1 MRLRTIIV
9 GAVAAALLA
18 WSAHAQQEAAP
29 KPEALEKKRNA
40 EQLDKQYHN
49 ALERTSG
56 TVAPV
61 KTDPWEN
68 MRAPAD
74 SKAKK

>member
-1 MRLRTIIV
+1 MRLRTIIA
-9 GAVAAALLA
+9 GAVAAALLVWPA
-18 WSAHAQQEAAP
+18 YAQQDDAP
-29 KPEALEKKRNA
+29 KPEQLEKKRNA
-40 EQLDKQYHN
+40 ERLDQQYHN

-56 TVAPV
+56 TTAPA